1 MRPLIHLSMSVP
13 RLIVGLVLTLSV
25 GTCAFAQ
32 DQGAP
37 PTAPTQQ
44 SSDTDKSVDL
54 ERRVR
59 ELEAVIRQMQTDKQ
73 QPASTDEQQAVTTSA
88 VNYAQSQGEQDASG
102 NMIPPPPAFNPI
114 GTEGAANDVFSKA
127 LSDQVMFHAGKD
139 GFYVRSNDGN
149 FDFRITG
156 QVQVDYREFF
166 NTNDQKDIDNFQLRR
181 IRFGLE
187 STLYKYY
194 EFRFMPDFAKGQSII
209 QDAYMNVHYID
220 AVQFEFGKF
229 KQPFSYEQ
237 LIQDRYVPTLERSLI
252 DQLVPARDVGAMI
265 HGENIFNNRFD
276 YGMSIS
282 TGEINDSGVG
292 DTNNHK
298 DLNGRFAIRP
308 FNDPDMSTWLQGVQ
322 VGVSGTTGIEQEVM
336 SPSSLMTPDT
346 VTFFT
351 FNSTAGRTA
360 YANGLR
366 TRVSPELVYFNGP
379 FGFLTQYY
387 VQHQQIQANESGPGA
402 KFLFNVPFTGYF
414 VMATLLLTG
423 ETRKTYSQAI
433 DPIHPFNPFCPCASP
448 GAWELVA
455 RVSKLNL
462 GDEVFSKNPVAQLA
476 NPATNSDEATE
487 MTLGFNWYLTKFVRV
502 QFNYAH
508 DWFGQPVLE
517 GTNPAVNK
525 IQHQDSLST
534 RFQIIF

>member
-1 MRPLIHLSMSVP
+1 MKTSTPLSLTVN
-13 RLIVGLVLTLSV
+13 RLIVGLVLTLPV

-32 DQGAP
+32 DQAAP
-37 PTAPTQQ
+37 SAAPAQQ
-44 SSDTDKSVDL
+44 PSDVDKPADL

-73 QPASTDEQQAVTTSA
+73 QSASTGEQQPTTPA
-88 VNYAQSQGEQDASG
+88 VNYAQSQVEQDPSG
-102 NMIPPPPAFNPI
+102 NLIPPPPAFNPI

-156 QVQVDYREFF
+156 QIQADYREFL

-194 EFRFMPDFAKGQSII
+194 EFRFMPDFGKGQSII
-209 QDAYMNVHYID
+209 QDAYMNVHYLD
-220 AVQFEFGKF
+220 ALQFEFGKF

-265 HGENIFNNRFD
+265 HGENIFNNRLD
-276 YGMSIS
+276 YGVSIS

-308 FNDPDMSTWLQGVQ
+308 FNDADTSMWLRGVQ

-336 SPSSLMTPDT
+336 SPASLATPDT

-351 FNSTAGRTA
+351 FNNAAGKTA

-366 TRVSPELVYFNGP
+366 TRVSPELAYFNGP

-387 VQHQQIQANESGPGA
+387 VQHQQIQANESGAGA

-414 VMATLLLTG
+414 AMATLLLTG
-423 ETRKTYSQAI
+423 ETRTTYSQAI

-455 RVSKLNL
+455 RVSKLNI
-462 GDEVFSKNPVAQLA
+462 GDEVFSKTAAAQLA

-517 GTNPAVNK
+517 GSNPATNK
-525 IQHQDSLST
+525 IQNQDSLST